1 MNQSVY
7 AHLTRQAAIF
17 IQLGPQPSF
26 FLHNSIIHISYPL
39 LFHFS
44 FSRSRFSNGAA
55 VPQQSFQETQVFHFL
70 SHFYFYIL
78 LLTSLYSL
86 LLLISFFVS
95 SYFSSLNHPIV
106 VFFSLCHQ
114 ESRTIIW
121 FRSWVC
127 ETPPP
132 DDQTLFQN
140 AKKQRGITIILV
152 SISLFVYVIVLFLNT
167 FRLIDVYGLIIECDV
182 PHFCITFLG

>member
-26 FLHNSIIHISYPL
+26 FLHNSIIHISYPQ

-70 SHFYFYIL
+70 SLLFLYTSSHF
-78 LLTSLYSL
+78 SLF
-86 LLLISFFVS
+86 SFT
-95 SYFSSLNHPIV
+95 SYFLLCLFLF
-106 VFFSLCHQ
+106 FFSKSSDCCFFLAM
-114 ESRTIIW
+114 S
-121 FRSWVC
+121 S
-127 ETPPP
+127 
-132 DDQTLFQN
+132 
-140 AKKQRGITIILV
+140 GIENYHLV
-152 SISLFVYVIVLFLNT
+152 PLL
-167 FRLIDVYGLIIECDV
+167 GL
-182 PHFCITFLG
+182 